1 MKKDEARR
9 DSAARAA
16 APEEGATVV
25 AVSALMDERRRYESW
40 IAALEARKHLTP
52 QNVFDRVHAD
62 YKSRLDAVLA
72 QLTAHADGL
81 RVEMESLSVRLGGLA
96 EERQKAQDERAEAEL
111 RAHVGELS
119 PEDWKRTSDASDAR
133 LGDLVQRHGHIEE
146 ELVRT
151 RELLRDAER
160 PAPPPPVV
168 VAEPISVSKSV
179 EALTRTDKWAEAI
192 PILEKAMVNE
202 PKNADVLVILA
213 LAKKKTADIQGAK
226 LLLEKAIVLNPEEPV
241 AHNNLGLVFAALGSW
256 DLAIGSYEK
265 ALKLRANY
273 SDAEMNAARAY
284 EATKQWKKA
293 IASYERF
300 LSQSKDNIDLRKK
313 IETRMRRLN
322 SFSINP
328 PKTTAVEG
336 EKI

>member
-1 MKKDEARR
+1 MSRVQERLNDIPSEVEIVAPPKPVARPKLVEVKSSIPNEPPSIKPSKPKSSKKLIY
-9 DSAARAA
+9 SFC
-16 APEEGATVV
+16 GICV
-25 AVSALMDERRRYESW
+25 LL
-40 IAALEARKHLTP
+40 IA
-52 QNVFDRVHAD
+52 
-62 YKSRLDAVLA
+62 
-72 QLTAHADGL
+72 GL
-81 RVEMESLSVRLGGLA
+81 GLKKYMA
-96 EERQKAQDERAEAEL
+96 
-111 RAHVGELS
+111 
-119 PEDWKRTSDASDAR
+119 
-133 LGDLVQRHGHIEE
+133 
-146 ELVRT
+146 
-151 RELLRDAER
+151 

-179 EALTRTDKWAEAI
+179 EALTSTDKWAEAI
-192 PILEKAMVNE
+192 PILEKAMASE
-202 PKNADVLVILA
+202 PKNADILVLLA
-213 LAKKKTADIQGAK
+213 LAKKKTSDLQGAK

-256 DLAIGSYEK
+256 DLAIGSYEN

-293 IASYERF
+293 ISSYERF
-300 LSQSKDNIDLRKK
+300 LSQNKDNIDLRKK

-328 PKTTAVEG
+328 PKTASVEG

>member
-1 MKKDEARR
+1 MSRVQERLNDIPSEVETVAPPKPVVRPKLVEVRASIPNETPSIKPNKPKTSKKLIY
-9 DSAARAA
+9 SFCGICVLLIVGLVLKKYMAA
-16 APEEGATVV
+16 
-25 AVSALMDERRRYESW
+25 
-40 IAALEARKHLTP
+40 
-52 QNVFDRVHAD
+52 
-62 YKSRLDAVLA
+62 
-72 QLTAHADGL
+72 
-81 RVEMESLSVRLGGLA
+81 
-96 EERQKAQDERAEAEL
+96 
-111 RAHVGELS
+111 
-119 PEDWKRTSDASDAR
+119 
-133 LGDLVQRHGHIEE
+133 
-146 ELVRT
+146 
-151 RELLRDAER
+151 
-160 PAPPPPVV
+160 APPPPVV

-179 EALTRTDKWAEAI
+179 EALTSTDKWAEAI
-192 PILEKAMVNE
+192 SILEKAMVNE

-313 IETRMRRLN
+313 IEMRMRRLN

-328 PKTTAVEG
+328 PKTASVKG